1 MYENDSHLTDMLAV
15 VAQNWVSEF
24 RDSWGLD
31 AIAAP
36 SGMEPLDWEFA
47 KVCDQIAAQ
56 IISASRTL
64 ESDRSNLSERLDLLK
79 DKLGLD
85 LENDTLFTQLLE
97 AHLVDV
103 LEDELSRMR
112 LRSLKLVR
120 YLVDIKSENVR
131 SYLARV
137 GACFLR
143 GLKIETVVM
152 CGAVVDA
159 ALQEALDDID
169 IRSSGI
175 KCGRYVSFGNRIEFM
190 KQSGRWDSDVAEIAF
205 KLAKERNDA
214 IHTSPT
220 LARSVDEVLKD
231 VVLILGKIF

>member
-1 MYENDSHLTDMLAV
+1 MYENNSHLTDMLAV
-15 VAQNWVSEF
+15 VAQDWVDEF
-24 RDSWGLD
+24 RDAWGLD
-31 AIAAP
+31 AIAPP
-36 SGMEPLDWEFA
+36 SEMEPLDWKFVKA
-47 KVCDQIAAQ
+47 LDQIAAQ

-64 ESDRSNLSERLDLLK
+64 ERDRSNLNELLDLLK

-85 LENDTLFTQLLE
+85 LESDTFFTQLLE
-97 AHLVDV
+97 AHLADD

-120 YLVDIKSENVR
+120 YLVDINSENVR

-143 GLKIETVVM
+143 GLETETVVM

-159 ALQEALDDID
+159 ALQEALDDND

-190 KQSGRWDSDVAEIAF
+190 KQCGRWDSDTAEIAF
-205 KLAKERNDA
+205 NLANDRNNA
-214 IHTSPT
+214 IHTTPA
-220 LARSVDEVLKD
+220 LARSVDHVLKD
-231 VVLILGKIF
+231 IVLLLGKIF